1 MFLNQLRMSVR
12 QFAKVPGFTITAL
25 LMLALGIGATTAVF
39 SIVQGVLLRP
49 LPFPRPN
56 ELVVLADKIK
66 GADIGGAGEAGVTP
80 PDIVSYGRDV
90 HAFRSYGGYQNSTYE
105 LSGSGE
111 PLQIDAARLTA
122 GIWPTLGVS
131 PLLGRYF
138 TRQEDEGSQ
147 QVAVL
152 SYGLW
157 ADRYHRDPR
166 ILGTKI
172 LLDRKPY
179 QVIGVMPRGIE
190 FPLNPGRL
198 NRSELW
204 VPVSFT
210 PDDFTAGAS
219 SWKYQ
224 SVGRLKPG
232 VTAAQAQ
239 SEAGRVAQEIM
250 RNYSAYLYS
259 LRIEPHVHG
268 LKEATVESA
277 KPLLRILFLAAVV
290 VLLIVCANLA
300 GLLLVRALRQ
310 RRESAVRMALGASA
324 KQVVGQALVDSS
336 LLCFSGGLAG
346 VALASLLVR
355 ISVKFLPETLPLLDR
370 IQVDWTVIAF
380 ALTLSLIT
388 GLLCGLAPAFAALQ
402 TDTNVVLKEGGRTGT
417 AGSGHAR
424 LRSGLVIAE
433 IAVAL
438 VLLTASGLL
447 LRSFQQMQAIDPGFQ
462 ADHALTA
469 AYSLPHEKYN
479 KQAVVNQFND
489 ELLQRLRS
497 IPGVKSA
504 GMTSVLPMSGN
515 TNNSSFVVDNYIAPE
530 GAGLNLGGSSFIVGD
545 FFRAMGIHLLRG
557 RFFDDGDKKGS
568 PLVAI
573 VNRKLAEHYWPGQN
587 PVGKRIRLGMQQTPT
602 PWITIVGEIADVKQ
616 ASRDVETLQQFYQ
629 PATQGLQ
636 AYGGLLPADTL
647 AGAFGSIAIRTS
659 VPPQAAENELRAAVR
674 ALDPQLALSQMQ
686 TMKQTMADSEAPR
699 RFNTVLIS
707 AFALTA
713 VFLAILGI
721 YSVMAFSVAL
731 RTQEMAIRMA
741 LGSPT
746 SGIYRL
752 ILGSGLRLVAIGTAI
767 GLLGV
772 YATSSVLKSFLFG
785 VKVLD
790 AGTVAASIAL
800 IFGFAALACLIPAR
814 RAATTQAS
822 DALRAN

>member
-1 MFLNQLRMSVR
+1 M
-12 QFAKVPGFTITAL
+12 
-25 LMLALGIGATTAVF
+25 
-39 SIVQGVLLRP
+39 
-49 LPFPRPN
+49 
-56 ELVVLADKIK
+56 
-66 GADIGGAGEAGVTP
+66 
-80 PDIVSYGRDV
+80 
-90 HAFRSYGGYQNSTYE
+90 
-105 LSGSGE
+105 
-111 PLQIDAARLTA
+111 
-122 GIWPTLGVS
+122 
-131 PLLGRYF
+131 
-138 TRQEDEGSQ
+138 
-147 QVAVL
+147 
-152 SYGLW
+152 
-157 ADRYHRDPR
+157 
-166 ILGTKI
+166 
-172 LLDRKPY
+172 
-179 QVIGVMPRGIE
+179 
-190 FPLNPGRL
+190 
-198 NRSELW
+198 
-204 VPVSFT
+204 
-210 PDDFTAGAS
+210 
-219 SWKYQ
+219 
-224 SVGRLKPG
+224 
-232 VTAAQAQ
+232 
-239 SEAGRVAQEIM
+239 
-250 RNYSAYLYS
+250 
-259 LRIEPHVHG
+259 
-268 LKEATVESA
+268 
-277 KPLLRILFLAAVV
+277 
-290 VLLIVCANLA
+290 
-300 GLLLVRALRQ
+300 
-310 RRESAVRMALGASA
+310 
-324 KQVVGQALVDSS
+324 
-336 LLCFSGGLAG
+336 
-346 VALASLLVR
+346 
-355 ISVKFLPETLPLLDR
+355 
-370 IQVDWTVIAF
+370 IAF

-462 ADHALTA
+462 ADQALAA
-469 AYSLPHEKYN
+469 AYSLPHEKYS
-479 KQAVVNQFND
+479 KQALVNEFND

-504 GMTSVLPMSGN
+504 GITSVLPMSGN
-515 TNNSSFVVDNYIAPE
+515 NSTSSFVVDNYVAPK
-530 GAGLNLGGSSFIVGD
+530 GAGLNLGEPSYVVGD
-545 FFRAMGIHLLRG
+545 FFQAMGIHLMRG
-557 RFFDDGDKKGS
+557 RFFDDRDKKGS

-587 PVGKRIRLGMQQTPT
+587 PVGKRIRLGLQQTPT

-686 TMKQTMADSEAPR
+686 TMKQAMADSEAPR

-767 GLLGV
+767 RLLGV
-772 YATSSVLKSFLFG
+772 YAMSSTLKSFLFG